1 MGAALGTVAAFAIP
15 AVLSF
20 FTSKRTGRNPAMTY
34 IELTLEQE
42 RLAREQAQ
50 RRLEEIE
57 AAQDQAERD
66 IEEERRERA
75 REHKA
80 DLRQAQAAL
89 EQATEAANTAKEAQ
103 AKAEREAQ
111 ISHIAQA
118 EANRRA
124 DEEKALAEAQRIARE
139 KAEEEAAKVV
149 AELNEAKENWLKGI
163 QPIVLPTEEEYRR
176 VLQARQYKEGY
187 FHFAVAGTSGCGKS
201 SLINAFRGIL
211 NGLKNAAAVGVTETT
226 RDIGRYEDPRQEYR
240 FVWYDIPGAGTLQVP
255 RWQYFNS
262 QGLFI
267 FDAIIVLWNDRFTDT
282 DIAIID
288 NCARFRIPCFI
299 VRSKSDNHIR
309 AIANDMK
316 DLIEAN
322 DDIDE
327 EERERLLDCVA
338 SDALEQYRTE
348 TGESVKENLQK
359 KELPPQRVYLVTNR
373 TLCKVVKGSR
383 LRAQDQDV
391 IDEDVLIHDILTAVR
406 ERCCAPRTGP
416 SSTGSRLTEGWK
428 MVSSAF
434 GNATNKWRA

>member
-1 MGAALGTVAAFAIP
+1 MGALFSSELEET
-15 AVLSF
+15 
-20 FTSKRTGRNPAMTY
+20 NPAMEY
-34 IELTLEQE
+34 IQSSLAQE

-50 RRLEEIE
+50 RELEEVE
-57 AAQDQAERD
+57 AARAQAERNLKS
-66 IEEERRERA
+66 EQQQRA
-75 REHKA
+75 REHA
-80 DLRQAQAAL
+80 AALQRSQAAV
-89 EQATEAANTAKEAQ
+89 ERAWNATNTAQEAQ

-111 ISHIAQA
+111 ISRAGQA

-124 DEEKALAEAQRIARE
+124 DEEKALAEAQRIAKE
-139 KAEEEAAKVV
+139 KAEEEAAKSV
-149 AELNEAKENWLKGI
+149 AELNNAKENWLKGI
-163 QPIVLPTEEEYRR
+163 QPVVLPTEEEYRR
-176 VLQARQYKEGY
+176 ILEARQYKEGY

-211 NGLKNAAAVGVTETT
+211 NGSKDAAAVGVTETT
-226 RDIGRYEDPRQEYR
+226 REVGRYEDPRQEHH

-255 RWQYFNS
+255 RYQYFND
-262 QGLFI
+262 QGLYI

-309 AIANDMK
+309 AVANDMK

-327 EERERLLDCVA
+327 EERERLLDRVA
-338 SDALEQYRTE
+338 SDALETYRAV

-359 KELPPQRVYLVTNR
+359 KELPPQRVYLVTSR
-373 TLCKVVKGSR
+373 TLCKVVKGSK
-383 LRAQDQDV
+383 LRAQDQDA
-391 IDEDVLIHDILTAVR
+391 IDEDVLIHDILAAVH
-406 ERCCAPRTGP
+406 ERRCAPRTGP
-416 SSTGSRLTEGWK
+416 SSSGSLLTEGWR

-434 GNATNKWRA
+434 NSTTNRRIN